1 MILPKFDYQAPKSLR
16 EACAMLEEF
25 GAKAK
30 LLAGGTDLLVNLKK
44 KVLAPQQVVSLNKI
58 KGLNEITAK
67 KGKGISIGPLT
78 TATMLAESDLVQK
91 QLTVLAQGA
100 GRLGSPL
107 IRNRATLGGNIVTAR
122 PASDLAPPLMVLGA
136 QLILKTK
143 EGEREL
149 EVEKFFK
156 GPGKTSIKPK
166 EILSQIY
173 IPSCEGPCASAY
185 LKMGARKA
193 LEISLV
199 NVAAFLELGPEGSI
213 RQARIALGAV
223 GPTPLRARSAE
234 KILKGGKPQGER
246 DSLFLE
252 AAKAAARDG
261 KPIDDHR
268 GSAEYRRAL
277 IEILTV
283 RTLLSA
289 YQQLMKTA

>member
-1 MILPKFDYQAPKSLR
+1 MLLPKFDYQAPKSLR
-16 EACAMLEEF
+16 EACALLEEF

-58 KGLNEITAK
+58 KGLNEIIPK
-67 KGKGISIGPLT
+67 KGKGISIGPLV
-78 TATMLAESDLVQK
+78 TASVLAESELVQEH
-91 QLTVLAQGA
+91 LTVLAQGA

-136 QLILKTK
+136 QLILKNK
-143 EGEREL
+143 DGEREL

-173 IPSCEGPCASAY
+173 IPSCEGPCGSAY
-185 LKMGARKA
+185 LKLGSRKA

-223 GPTPLRARSAE
+223 GPTPLRAKSAE
-234 KILKGGKPQGER
+234 KILKGEKPVGSG

-252 AAKAAARDG
+252 AARAAARDG

-283 RTLLSA
+283 RTLMSA

>member
-1 MILPKFDYQAPKSLR
+1 MLLPKFDYQAPKSLR

-44 KVLAPQQVVSLNKI
+44 KLLAPQQVVSLNKI
-58 KGLNEITAK
+58 KGLNEIISK
-67 KGKGISIGPLT
+67 KGKGISIGPLV
-78 TATMLAESDLVQK
+78 TATELAESGLVQEK
-91 QLTVLAQGA
+91 LSVLAQGA

-136 QLILKTK
+136 QLILKNK
-143 EGEREL
+143 DGEREL

-166 EILSQIY
+166 EVLSQIY
-173 IPSCEGPCASAY
+173 IPSCEGPCGSAY

-199 NVAAFLELGPEGSI
+199 NVAVFLELGPEGSI

-223 GPTPLRARSAE
+223 GPTPLRAKSAE
-234 KILKGGKPQGER
+234 KILKGEKPRGEG

-283 RTLLSA
+283 RTLMSA